1 MERQRRGAMN
11 RAWTFILAV
20 VALIAASACGHAQ
33 TQDPILPK
41 LSVSK
46 SLYFQNNPEA
56 WSQFL
61 AQLPRR
67 PTGQPQAT
75 PQPVAPTFGGS
86 WTAVT
91 TAPTGGLCNPL
102 LLTDGTVLV
111 HDCGTRAWYVLRP
124 DNAGNYATGSWS
136 ATGLLPSGYGPQYH
150 ASAVLGDGRVIIQ
163 GGEYNVACNSAS
175 TEVWT
180 SLGAIYDPVA
190 GTWTSVSPP
199 SGSGWTNT
207 DACGTKHANGG
218 IGDAASIVLPDG
230 VFMLGA
236 CCASPSV
243 EALFNATTLTYS
255 ATGAPPTYQDEQ
267 GYTLLQ
273 TDNVLTIDVWDPNA
287 THLYNQGTGTWT
299 AGAATPVSLVDP
311 TACGTFEI
319 GPAVTRPDGTTV
331 AFGGNTGCTSSPAD
345 PTAIYTASTN
355 SWVQGPNVP
364 AINSI
369 NYDLAD
375 APAAILPNGN
385 ILFAASPGFGKS
397 PTHFFEFTSAT
408 SSPANSINQVADPVF
423 NASTSGAFYY
433 NFLALP
439 NGQILMTDFSAT
451 AEVYTPTGSP
461 NPAWAP
467 TISSVPTTLSLGNS
481 YQVSG
486 TQLNGLSQ
494 GAAYGDDAQGATN
507 YPLVQI
513 VNNSTGHVFYA
524 ATTNFSTRSIAPGLA
539 GSANFQVAGGTETGA
554 STLRV
559 IANGIASQAVAV
571 TIVNGTALT
580 VSVTGSGTVAS
591 NPAGISCPS
600 TCSAGFASG
609 TPVTLTAT
617 PASGWI
623 FSGWGGAC
631 SGNAGCTVTMN
642 SPQSVS
648 ATFIQLFTLSVT
660 VSGSGSVTSS
670 PAGVTCPSTCNAS
683 FTAGTAVTLTA
694 TPADGWGFAG
704 WSGACSGFGNCV
716 VTMNAAQSVTA
727 TFAQPVYTLNVSVS
741 GNGTV
746 TSSPAGINC
755 GSTCTMNYS
764 SGTPVTLTA
773 TPTGGAT
780 FSGWGGACSGNGSC
794 LVTMNSLESVTAIFS
809 ASAPSPSARTWVSAT
824 LGSDANPCTRMSP
837 CLTFAAA
844 LAQTTAGG
852 EIDVLDPGDFGPVTI
867 TQSVSIYG
875 DAAGVAGTIPSSG
888 TSGIVI
894 SAGSSDAINLH
905 GLVFDGVNASGT
917 SGIVFTSGARLNVNQ
932 CVFQGF
938 TTSGMTLSPGA
949 GSATTTRLVVQNTT
963 FLTNATGILIQPTG
977 GIAANVR
984 LRWLHIDNN
993 SGDGLRLDGTGGSGA
1008 INVAIADSSAN
1019 FNAGNGIDA
1028 VSGPGNATVDIMR
1041 VVAAGNGSAGIQSN
1055 QAGGGTASV
1064 TVGSSLLSKN
1074 AIGIQATGGASLLSY
1089 GNNQVTGNASNGS
1102 FTGGATLQ

>member
-1 MERQRRGAMN
+1 MN
-11 RAWTFILAV
+11 RTWTFILAV
-20 VALIAASACGHAQ
+20 VALIAASACGRAQ
-33 TQDPILPK
+33 TQDPVLPK
-41 LSVSK
+41 LSVRQA
-46 SLYFQNNPEA
+46 LYFQNNPEA
-56 WSQFL
+56 RSQFL
-61 AQLPRR
+61 SQLPRR

-75 PQPVAPTFGGS
+75 PQPVAPTFGGT

-91 TAPTGGLCNPL
+91 TAPTSGLCNPL

-111 HDCGTRAWYVLRP
+111 HDCGTRNWYVLRP

-150 ASAVLGDGRVIIQ
+150 ASAVLADGRVIIQ
-163 GGEYNVACNSAS
+163 GGEYNVACNNAS

-180 SLGAIYDPVA
+180 SLGAIYDPAA

-207 DACGTKHANGG
+207 DACGTKSANGG
-218 IGDAASIVLPDG
+218 VGDAASIVLPDG

-255 ATGAPPTYQDEQ
+255 ATAAPPTYQDEQ
-267 GYTLLQ
+267 GYTLLP
-273 TDNVLTIDVWDPNA
+273 TGNVLTIDVWDPNA

-299 AGAATPVSLVDP
+299 AGAPTPVSLVDP
-311 TACGTFEI
+311 TACKTFEI

-331 AFGGNTGCTSSPAD
+331 AFGGNTGCTSPPAD
-345 PTAIYTASTN
+345 PTAIYTAATD

-375 APAAILPNGN
+375 APAVILPNGN
-385 ILFAASPGFGKS
+385 ILFAASPGFGQS

-423 NASTSGAFYY
+423 HASTSGAFFY

-467 TISSVPTTLSLGNS
+467 TISSVPTTLSLGTS

-486 TQLNGLSQ
+486 SQLNGLSQ

-524 ATTNFSTRSIAPGLA
+524 AASNFSTRSIAPGQA
-539 GSANFQVAGGTETGA
+539 GSANFQVSSGTETGA

-571 TIVNGTALT
+571 TIVNGIALT
-580 VSVTGSGTVAS
+580 VSVTGSGTVTS
-591 NPAGISCPS
+591 SPAGISCPS

-617 PASGWI
+617 PASGWTFSNWGGACSGSAGCSVTMNAAASVTATFVQNVALSVSVTGSGTVTSSPAGI
-623 FSGWGGAC
+623 NCPSTCSANFASATQVTLTATPANGWGFSGWGGAC
-631 SGNAGCTVTMN
+631 SGAG
-642 SPQSVS
+642 S
-648 ATFIQLFTLSVT
+648 
-660 VSGSGSVTSS
+660 
-670 PAGVTCPSTCNAS
+670 
-683 FTAGTAVTLTA
+683 
-694 TPADGWGFAG
+694 
-704 WSGACSGFGNCV
+704 CV
-716 VTMNAAQSVTA
+716 VTMNGAQSVTA
-727 TFAQPVYTLNVSVS
+727 TFAQTQYTLNVSVS

-746 TSSPAGINC
+746 TSSPGTISC
-755 GSTCTMNYS
+755 PSVCTMNYA

-773 TPTGGAT
+773 TPAGGAT
-780 FSGWGGACSGNGSC
+780 FSGWGGACSGNGGC

-837 CLTFAAA
+837 CLTFATA

-852 EIDVLDPGDFGPVTI
+852 EIDVIDPGDFGPVTI
-867 TQSVSIYG
+867 TKSVSIYG
-875 DAAGVAGTIPSSG
+875 DAPGVAGLIPSPG

-894 SAGSSDAINLH
+894 SAGSSDAIILH

-917 SGIVFTSGARLNVNQ
+917 SGVVFTSGARLNVNQ

-938 TTSGMTLSPGA
+938 TTSGMTLSPGTGGA
-949 GSATTTRLVVQNTT
+949 NTTLITVQNTSI
-963 FLTNATGILIQPTG
+963 LNNATGILIQPTG

-984 LRWLHIDNN
+984 LRRLHIDHN
-993 SGDGLRLDGTGGSGA
+993 SGDGLRVDGTGGSGA
-1008 INVAIADSSAN
+1008 INVVITDSSAN

-1028 VSGPGNATVDIMR
+1028 VSGPGNASVDVMR
-1041 VVAAGNGSAGIQSN
+1041 VVAAVNGSAGIQSN
-1055 QAGGGTASV
+1055 QTNGGIASV
-1064 TVGSSLLSKN
+1064 TVGSSLLRKN
-1074 AIGIQATGGASLLSY
+1074 AIGIQATGGASLLGY
-1089 GNNQVTGNASNGS
+1089 GNNRVTGNASNGS
-1102 FTGGATLQ
+1102 FSGGATLQ